1 MEELRRALVA
11 ARAETA
17 ALRAA
22 AEGADRAPRG
32 NESGDAG
39 EADSAY
45 RATYDGGYAGT
56 RADGHAGVDARRGAN
71 TAKFFW
77 GGKNRPVP
85 KFPKNEDEAAMWHL
99 RFRAHLDGMGLGY
112 TLDHAATPVPVKGD
126 QRDLISRYGEQPVQ
140 QAQTAWACLLD
151 ATAGAAFEERVLS
164 AVTVRDAWCQ
174 ILSWIGPSSE
184 AEKLFLERQLETAPN
199 YGDEDPKLFF
209 SRVDQLLTRLRSA
222 DIHKTERQIV
232 NILVR
237 NLSDHYEI
245 EKRSRLDSPLLRR
258 QDVEHIVRA
267 SWATRKTRQLE
278 HRSTSGATPN
288 PHALVA
294 RGGYE
299 EPSRGG
305 GRSRVTGR
313 GIQQSWSRGGGNHH
327 VNRQQQQQ
335 HPRSPSK
342 PLTANFGL
350 GGPFDGGAN
359 AGGWPQEESPP
370 SPDGSRPH
378 FERCGRK
385 GHVARICRA
394 PSRFEGICDTCGQYG
409 HRMRYCIQSQP
420 APHAHVVAA
429 PVAPDG
435 GYNRAMQQAGNGGDG
450 VAFAAEDGGH
460 EDEGYFGG
468 PLSSVFGGPELGHGP
483 TAYVLQLPT
492 SGRSSGTGCDI
503 PRSPPQYSG
512 SNNGYGTNR
521 GPQQQYGSGSRSYRA
536 KPFVRHYRGGDGT
549 ALWPQQQHGP
559 RPFCS
564 FGWEQRGA
572 CRDGPPVNGL
582 AHSIAQG
589 QAKRDVEMDCH
600 GGPVSKV
607 SGPPERGGPPLQARH
622 QRGLQPPSETLS
634 PPAAVISD
642 SASEECLQS
651 NEMKM
656 PMFSLSKG
664 QRQQSPNSAA
674 SVRGAPASSA
684 VAAAPP
690 ESAAEPATSG
700 PVPSAA
706 PIRGIVGARES
717 SDGTVSS
724 DAAAEVAPSTGDT
737 AAPAASAARA
747 ARALAPT
754 AGSADDSWAWP
765 ICQGR
770 LRFYSRKRV
779 SVRRLPPR
787 PRPIPRSSATCARL
801 AHSRSWGG
809 HSNEGST
816 LSRPGGCILGR
827 VKSLAL

>member
-56 RADGHAGVDARRGAN
+56 RADGHAGPNARQGAN
-71 TAKFFW
+71 TANFFW
-77 GGKNRPVP
+77 SGKIRPVP

-126 QRDLISRYGEQPVQ
+126 QRDLILRYGEQPVQ
-140 QAQTAWACLLD
+140 HAQAAWACLLD

-174 ILSWIGPSSE
+174 ILSWTGPSSE
-184 AEKLFLERQLETAPN
+184 AETFFLERQLETVPN
-199 YGDEDPKLFF
+199 YGDENPKLFF

-278 HRSTSGATPN
+278 QRSTSGVTPN
-288 PHALVA
+288 PHALAA
-294 RGGYE
+294 RGGYGG
-299 EPSRGG
+299 PRRGG
-305 GRSRVTGR
+305 GRSSGSGR
-313 GIQQSWSRGGGNHH
+313 GLQQSWSRGGGNHH
-327 VNRQQQQQ
+327 IHRQQQQQ

-350 GGPFDGGAN
+350 GGPFDGGTN

-370 SPDGSRPH
+370 SPDGSGPH
-378 FERCGRK
+378 CERCGRK

-394 PSRFEGICDTCGQYG
+394 PSRFEGTCGFCGQYG
-409 HRMRYCIQSQP
+409 HRMRHCIRNQP

-429 PVAPDG
+429 PIDG
-435 GYNRAMQQAGNGGDG
+435 GGNGSYGGGAYGRGYGDG
-450 VAFAAEDGGH
+450 
-460 EDEGYFGG
+460 
-468 PLSSVFGGPELGHGP
+468 S
-483 TAYVLQLPT
+483 
-492 SGRSSGTGCDI
+492 
-503 PRSPPQYSG
+503 YSG
-512 SNNGYGTNR
+512 NNNGYGTHR

-549 ALWPQQQHGP
+549 ALWPQQQHGS

-564 FGWEQRGA
+564 FGWDKRGA

-582 AHSIAQG
+582 AHSITQGRAQRG
-589 QAKRDVEMDCH
+589 VEMGCH

-684 VAAAPP
+684 VAAAPA
-690 ESAAEPATSG
+690 ETSAAEPAASG

-706 PIRGIVGARES
+706 PIRGLVGARES
-717 SDGTVSS
+717 SDGAVSS
-724 DAAAEVAPSTGDT
+724 DAAAEAAPSTGDT
-737 AAPAASAARA
+737 AAPAAPAARA
-747 ARALAPT
+747 ARALAST

-765 ICQGR
+765 ISQGR
-770 LRFYSRKRV
+770 LRFYPRKRV
-779 SVRRLPPR
+779 SARQLPPR

>member
-1 MEELRRALVA
+1 MEELRRALEA

-22 AEGADRAPRG
+22 AEGSDRAPRG
-32 NESGDAG
+32 NDTGDAG

-45 RATYDGGYAGT
+45 RATYDDGYART
-56 RADGHAGVDARRGAN
+56 RTDGHAGANARQGAS
-71 TAKFFW
+71 TAIFFG

-85 KFPKNEDEAAMWHL
+85 KFPKNEDKAAMWHL

-112 TLDHAATPVPVKGD
+112 TLDDAVTPVPVKGD

-140 QAQTAWACLLD
+140 QAQAAWVCLLD

-164 AVTVRDAWCQ
+164 AVTVRDAWYQ
-174 ILSWIGPSSE
+174 ILSWTGPSSE
-184 AEKLFLERQLETAPN
+184 AETFFLERQLETVPN

-278 HRSTSGATPN
+278 QRSTSGVTPN

-294 RGGYE
+294 RGGYGG
-299 EPSRGG
+299 PSRGG

-350 GGPFDGGAN
+350 GGPFDGGTN

-378 FERCGRK
+378 CERCGRK

-409 HRMRYCIQSQP
+409 HRMRYCIQNQP

-429 PVAPDG
+429 PVAPPAPSAPVFSTPPTGGSGYNGAHGYGGGDGSYSGGPYDHGGHGGAGYEAVPVGQSPGGGGVGYDIPSRPPAAPDG
-435 GYNRAMQQAGNGGDG
+435 GYHRAMQQAGNGGDG

-512 SNNGYGTNR
+512 VVTTATVPIGVRSSSTAAVVVVIVRNR
-521 GPQQQYGSGSRSYRA
+521 SCDTTAAAVQHCGRSSSMAPAPSVALAGSR
-536 KPFVRHYRGGDGT
+536 G
-549 ALWPQQQHGP
+549 
-559 RPFCS
+559 
-564 FGWEQRGA
+564 
-572 CRDGPPVNGL
+572 
-582 AHSIAQG
+582 
-589 QAKRDVEMDCH
+589 
-600 GGPVSKV
+600 
-607 SGPPERGGPPLQARH
+607 
-622 QRGLQPPSETLS
+622 
-634 PPAAVISD
+634 
-642 SASEECLQS
+642 
-651 NEMKM
+651 
-656 PMFSLSKG
+656 
-664 QRQQSPNSAA
+664 
-674 SVRGAPASSA
+674 
-684 VAAAPP
+684 
-690 ESAAEPATSG
+690 
-700 PVPSAA
+700 
-706 PIRGIVGARES
+706 
-717 SDGTVSS
+717 
-724 DAAAEVAPSTGDT
+724 
-737 AAPAASAARA
+737 
-747 ARALAPT
+747 ALA
-754 AGSADDSWAWP
+754 AMD
-765 ICQGR
+765 
-770 LRFYSRKRV
+770 
-779 SVRRLPPR
+779 R
-787 PRPIPRSSATCARL
+787 P
-801 AHSRSWGG
+801 
-809 HSNEGST
+809 
-816 LSRPGGCILGR
+816 
-827 VKSLAL
+827 

>member
-1 MEELRRALVA
+1 MVDTLGRERMGMLGPTRDKVR
-11 ARAETA
+11 TQQIFS
-17 ALRAA
+17 
-22 AEGADRAPRG
+22 GA
-32 NESGDAG
+32 
-39 EADSAY
+39 
-45 RATYDGGYAGT
+45 
-56 RADGHAGVDARRGAN
+56 V
-71 TAKFFW
+71 
-77 GGKNRPVP
+77 KNRPVP
-85 KFPKNEDEAAMWHL
+85 KFPRNEDEAAMWHL

-126 QRDLISRYGEQPVQ
+126 QRDLVLRYGEQPVQ
-140 QAQTAWACLLD
+140 HAQAAWACLLD

-174 ILSWIGPSSE
+174 ILSWTGPSSE
-184 AEKLFLERQLETAPN
+184 AETFFLERQLETVPN
-199 YGDEDPKLFF
+199 YGDENPKLFF

-278 HRSTSGATPN
+278 QRSTSGVMPN

-294 RGGYE
+294 RGGYGG
-299 EPSRGG
+299 PRRGG
-305 GRSRVTGR
+305 GRSSGSGR
-313 GIQQSWSRGGGNHH
+313 GLQQSWSRGGGNHH
-327 VNRQQQQQ
+327 IHRQQQQQ

-350 GGPFDGGAN
+350 GGPFDGGTN

-370 SPDGSRPH
+370 SPDGSGPH
-378 FERCGRK
+378 CERCGRK

-409 HRMRYCIQSQP
+409 HHMRYCIRNQP

-429 PVAPDG
+429 PVAPPAPSAPVFSAPPTSG
-435 GYNRAMQQAGNGGDG
+435 SGYNGAHGYGGGDG
-450 VAFAAEDGGH
+450 DG
-460 EDEGYFGG
+460 
-468 PLSSVFGGPELGHGP
+468 S
-483 TAYVLQLPT
+483 
-492 SGRSSGTGCDI
+492 
-503 PRSPPQYSG
+503 YSG
-512 SNNGYGTNR
+512 SNNGYGTHR
-521 GPQQQYGSGSRSYRA
+521 GPQQQYSSGSRSYRA

-589 QAKRDVEMDCH
+589 QAQRDVEMDCH

-607 SGPPERGGPPLQARH
+607 SGPPERGGAPLQARH

-651 NEMKM
+651 NEMKL

-664 QRQQSPNSAA
+664 QRQQPPNSAA

-684 VAAAPP
+684 VAAAPAKT
-690 ESAAEPATSG
+690 SAAEPATSG

-706 PIRGIVGARES
+706 PIRGVVGARES
-717 SDGTVSS
+717 SDGAVSS
-724 DAAAEVAPSTGDT
+724 DTAAEAAPSTGDT
-737 AAPAASAARA
+737 AAPAAPAARA
-747 ARALAPT
+747 ARALAST
-754 AGSADDSWAWP
+754 AGSADVSWAWP
-765 ICQGR
+765 ISQGR
-770 LRFYSRKRV
+770 LRFYPRKRV

-827 VKSLAL
+827 VTSLTL

>member
-1 MEELRRALVA
+1 MEELHRALVA

-22 AEGADRAPRG
+22 SEGADRAPRG

-56 RADGHAGVDARRGAN
+56 RADGHAGPNARQGAN
-71 TAKFFW
+71 TANFFW
-77 GGKNRPVP
+77 SGKIRPVP

-126 QRDLISRYGEQPVQ
+126 QRDLILRYGEQPVQ
-140 QAQTAWACLLD
+140 HAQAAWACLLD

-174 ILSWIGPSSE
+174 ILSWTGPSSE
-184 AEKLFLERQLETAPN
+184 AETFFLERQLETVPN
-199 YGDEDPKLFF
+199 YGDENPKFFF

-222 DIHKTERQIV
+222 NIHKTERQIV

-278 HRSTSGATPN
+278 HRSASGATPN
-288 PHALVA
+288 LHALVA
-294 RGGYE
+294 SGGFQTSRGGYGG
-299 EPSRGG
+299 PRRGG
-305 GRSRVTGR
+305 GRSSGSGR

-327 VNRQQQQQ
+327 ANRQQLQQ

-350 GGPFDGGAN
+350 GGPFDGGTN

-370 SPDGSRPH
+370 SSNGSVPH
-378 FERCGRK
+378 CERCGRK
-385 GHVARICRA
+385 GHMARICRA
-394 PSRFEGICDTCGQYG
+394 PLRFEGTCGFCGQYG
-409 HRMRYCIQSQP
+409 HRMRHCIRNQP

-429 PVAPDG
+429 PIDG
-435 GYNRAMQQAGNGGDG
+435 GGNGSYGGGAYGRGYGDG
-450 VAFAAEDGGH
+450 
-460 EDEGYFGG
+460 
-468 PLSSVFGGPELGHGP
+468 S
-483 TAYVLQLPT
+483 
-492 SGRSSGTGCDI
+492 
-503 PRSPPQYSG
+503 YSG
-512 SNNGYGTNR
+512 SNNGYGTHR

-549 ALWPQQQHGP
+549 ALWPQQQHGS

-589 QAKRDVEMDCH
+589 QAQRDVEMDCH
-600 GGPVSKV
+600 VGPVSKV
-607 SGPPERGGPPLQARH
+607 SGPPERGGLPLQARH

-684 VAAAPP
+684 VAAAPA
-690 ESAAEPATSG
+690 ETSAAEPAASG

-706 PIRGIVGARES
+706 PIRGLVGARES
-717 SDGTVSS
+717 SDGAVSS
-724 DAAAEVAPSTGDT
+724 DAAAEAAPSTGDT
-737 AAPAASAARA
+737 AAPAAPAARA
-747 ARALAPT
+747 ARALAST

-765 ICQGR
+765 ISQGR
-770 LRFYSRKRV
+770 LRFYPRKRV
-779 SVRRLPPR
+779 SARQLPPR